1 MDVNDM
7 LNKAK
12 EAVSGHADQAK
23 EAIDKAGDFIDE
35 KTGGKFSGQVDQG
48 QDFVKDQLGLDDEQ
62 A

>member
-12 EAVSGHADQAK
+12 ELAGEHSDQAQ
-23 EAIDKAGDFIDE
+23 EYLGKAEDLVNE
-35 KTGGKFSGQVDQG
+35 KTGGQYSDQVSQG
-48 QDFVKDQLGLDDEQ
+48 ADFVKGQLGLDDQ